1 MKEIDADSL
10 DAYLSFTMELVE
22 SGINGD
28 KILKAAQGGIIKTE
42 AYRREAAP
50 GYDGHVRELIREAVF
65 GVWGAKKRAATL
77 AEIYDGIGTGLNNGD
92 EIEGVSQ
99 KIREEMRVGSMAEDL
114 GLPFEEDGGQED
126 ERARLGRQGHVG
138 RAGLPADNL
147 PLRGPLQAQ
156 PDVLRRRDEGGDLAG
171 LRRDTMIGV
180 HVRTPKLRHSLVRIR
195 RTPLS
200 RRIDFGHQTIDDETC
215 GWRNRLDPNDL
226 QLTFNEVYHLVLT
239 DARFNFLANRRQ
251 TLSF

>member
-99 KIREEMRVGSMAEDL
+99 KIREEMRVGSSPKMRAFPSKRTVDRRTNELASDDRAMWGEL
-114 GLPFEEDGGQED
+114 DFPPIICLSAG
-126 ERARLGRQGHVG
+126 RARANPMFFDDGTREAIL
-138 RAGLPADNL
+138 RASGEIP
-147 PLRGPLQAQ
+147 
-156 PDVLRRRDEGGDLAG
+156 
-171 LRRDTMIGV
+171 
-180 HVRTPKLRHSLVRIR
+180 
-195 RTPLS
+195 
-200 RRIDFGHQTIDDETC
+200 
-215 GWRNRLDPNDL
+215 
-226 QLTFNEVYHLVLT
+226 
-239 DARFNFLANRRQ
+239 
-251 TLSF
+251 